1 MDKGLIPRRYAKA
14 LYEFATEKGQQDAI
28 YSSMQQLEKSFVA
41 FPDLAKTLANPFI
54 ADSDKTK
61 LLEEAAGNP
70 DNDKSAKIYSDF
82 IALLAQNKRMDC
94 MRSIAKA
101 YIDIYREDK
110 HIFRVEVTSAS
121 QLTDEAKDRLDK
133 VIRQNVGS
141 GTLDYNYA
149 VDPSLIGGF
158 TVTVDSRRL
167 DASIA
172 GQLKKLRL
180 DLVK

>member
-82 IALLAQNKRMDC
+82 IALLAQNKRTAC
-94 MRSIAKA
+94 VLSQR
-101 YIDIYREDK
+101 
-110 HIFRVEVTSAS
+110 HI
-121 QLTDEAKDRLDK
+121 
-133 VIRQNVGS
+133 
-141 GTLDYNYA
+141 
-149 VDPSLIGGF
+149 
-158 TVTVDSRRL
+158 
-167 DASIA
+167 
-172 GQLKKLRL
+172 
-180 DLVK
+180 